1 MNKPA
6 EHCAHKSVDVIQQ
19 RLTDYAC
26 ELTYDALT
34 PQAIHAAKVRV
45 IDTLG
50 ALVGGF
56 FGESCQIARSFA
68 AQFPCPSGAT
78 VIGTRTKTTPDVA
91 AFVNGT
97 TARDGEIND
106 VYYWPGSGGG
116 HPSDLLAP
124 VLAAAE
130 HAGASGREF
139 ITGVVLAYEVYLR
152 IADASKLAGFDTT
165 NYACLGGAVAAGKL
179 LGLSRDQLS
188 HCISIAAISNNALGQ
203 ARTGYLSTWKAA
215 AAGEAGRAA
224 VSAALLARCGMQGPH
239 LPFEGKEGW
248 CDHVAG
254 KRFSLDTMGGGGTPF
269 KISDTI
275 IKVRATC
282 ASTISSALAAEKIA
296 PLKDVADVNRVTV
309 ELYAKAKSSRGTGEH
324 HWNPDNRYTAD
335 HSIPYV
341 VAATLMDG
349 TVSHRSFDDAH
360 LWNPELRSLLK
371 KIELVEN
378 PEFTAAHE
386 RLPVEHRTRVTVVT
400 SSGERL
406 VGETGGDKGELSEQR
421 SDAWIEDKFRGFTED
436 YLGAKRVKSILDRLW
451 HLEVIGNVAEI
462 PVAFALD

>member
-1 MNKPA
+1 MNKPV
-6 EHCAHKSVDVIQQ
+6 EHSVQKTVDSVQQ

-26 ELTYDALT
+26 DLNYDSLV
-34 PQAIHAAKVRV
+34 PEAIHAAKVRV

-50 ALVGGF
+50 ALIGGF
-56 FGESCQIARSFA
+56 FGESCHIARNFA
-68 AQFPCPSGAT
+68 AQFPYPDGAT
-78 VIGTRTKTTPDVA
+78 VIGTRMKTTPDVA

-106 VYYWPGSGGG
+106 VYYRPGSGGG

-124 VLAAAE
+124 VIAAAE
-130 HAGASGREF
+130 HARVSGREF

-152 IADASKLAGFDTT
+152 IADSSKLPGFDTT
-165 NYACLGGAVAAGKL
+165 NFACLGGAVAAGKM
-179 LGLSRDQLS
+179 LGLSRGQLS
-188 HCISIAAISNNALGQ
+188 HCISMAAISNNALGQ

-215 AAGEAGRAA
+215 AAGQAGRAA
-224 VSAALLARCGMQGPH
+224 VSAAMLARAGMEGPH
-239 LPFEGKEGW
+239 LPFEGNEGW

-275 IKVRATC
+275 IKVRTTC

-296 PLKDVADVNRVTV
+296 PLGNVGEVKRVTV

-349 TVSHRSFDDAH
+349 TISRRSFDDAH
-360 LWNPELRSLLK
+360 LWNPELRALLK

-378 PEFTAAHE
+378 KEFTAAHE

-400 SSGERL
+400 NSGERL
-406 VGETGGDKGELSEQR
+406 VGETGGDKGELSEKR
-421 SDAWIEDKFRGFTED
+421 SDAWIEEKFRGLAED
-436 YLGAKRVKSILDRLW
+436 VLGAKRVTSILDRLW
-451 HLEVIGNVAEI
+451 HLEEMRNVAEI
-462 PVAFALD
+462 PPAFVLD